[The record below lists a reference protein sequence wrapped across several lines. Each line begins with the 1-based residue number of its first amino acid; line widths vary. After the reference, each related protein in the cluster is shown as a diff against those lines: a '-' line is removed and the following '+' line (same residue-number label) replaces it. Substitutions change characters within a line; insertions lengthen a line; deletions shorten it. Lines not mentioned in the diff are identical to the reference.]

1 MQRRIDLEGCFNFR
15 DLGGYPTEDGRRV
28 RWRQLFRSDALHH
41 LTPCDVEL
49 VTDQLGVRHVV
60 DLRSSG
66 ELEAEGRGRLAEA
79 PARFHHLPLFD
90 AVLPGDP
97 SRSFEEITLADR
109 YVMMAEL
116 AQEPIARVLATLAE
130 SDAPAV
136 YHCAAGKDRTGVISA
151 LLLALLGVGDAAIMA
166 DYAATQETLDSV
178 IDRLLSAHSYQ
189 ETLTTLP
196 ADTLHAEPETMLRLL
211 EQLRQRY
218 GSVEDYA
225 AKIGLSM
232 PLLEGLRERL
242 LEDA

>member
-41 LTPCDVEL
+41 LTRSDVEL
-49 VTDQLGVRHVV
+49 VSGQLGVRHVV

-66 ELEAEGRGRLAEA
+66 ELEAEGRGRLAET

-90 AVLPGDP
+90 GVLPSDP
-97 SRSFEEITLADR
+97 SRSFEEISLADR
-109 YVMMAEL
+109 YVMMAEF

-151 LLLALLGVGDAAIMA
+151 LLLALLGVSDAAIVA

-178 IDRLLSAHSYQ
+178 IERLLSAESYQ
-189 ETLTTLP
+189 ETLRTLP
-196 ADTLHAEPETMLRLL
+196 EDTLHAEPETMLRLL
-211 EQLRQRY
+211 DQLRQRY
-218 GSVEDYA
+218 GSVEGYA
-225 AKIGLSM
+225 AKIGVST
-232 PLLEGLRERL
+232 PLLDGLRERL